1 MEDKRN
7 EQRKWWAENHPEI
20 QATRSMKR
28 RKAGHDY
35 CSPCIY
41 MITLVLADRKPLL
54 GELCG
59 NDDSHDNCWVRAS
72 EFGKLVKKEW
82 KGIPQY
88 YPQVKVLALQL
99 MPDHLHGVLQ
109 VTERL
114 PRHLGHVVNGF
125 KKGCN
130 DAWKQL
136 RTGCEADC
144 EADAR
149 NTLTPTTLVEEENI
163 WEWGY
168 HDRILS
174 HKGQLDRMFK
184 YLRDNPRRLW
194 VKRNNSQFF
203 TVIDGLM
210 IGDVPV
216 TALGNKFLLDYP
228 SKIQVQCSR
237 RLTEEEIKQKGDAL
251 LTQACRD
258 DAVLVSP
265 CISRGEKA
273 IMKRAFGAGFPQI
286 ILLENGI
293 SPMQK
298 PSGRQFDACA
308 NGRLLLLSPWEHH
321 NDHRAIT
328 REQCLQLNALAGKI
342 CK

>member
-7 EQRKWWAENHPEI
+7 EQRKQWAENHPEV

-28 RKAGHDY
+28 RKPGHDY
-35 CSPCIY
+35 CSCSIY
-41 MITLVLADRKPLL
+41 MITLVVRDRKPLL

-59 NDDSHDNCWVRAS
+59 YDATHDNCWVRTS
-72 EFGKLVKKEW
+72 EWGKLVKEEW
-82 KGIPQY
+82 KGISRY
-88 YPQVKVLALQL
+88 YPQVKALALQL
-99 MPDHLHGVLQ
+99 MPDHIHGLLH

-114 PRHLGHVVNGF
+114 PRHLGHIVNGF

-130 DAWKQL
+130 DAWKRL
-136 RTGCEADC
+136 INENGEV
-144 EADAR
+144 R
-149 NTLTPTTLVEEENI
+149 NTLSPVTQSDVYNL

-174 HKGQLDRMFK
+174 RKGQLDTMFK

-194 VKRNNSQFF
+194 VKRNNPSFF
-203 TVIDGLM
+203 TAISGLK
-210 IGDVPV
+210 IGDTIV
-216 TALGNKFLLDYP
+216 TGLGNHFLLDYP

-237 RLTEEEIKQKGDAL
+237 SMTAQEIEEKCETL
-251 LTQACRD
+251 LSQACYN

-265 CISRGEKA
+265 CISPGEKE
-273 IMKRAFGAGFPQI
+273 IMRRAFEAGFPQI

-293 SPMQK
+293 SPIQK

-308 NGRLLLLSPWEHH
+308 QGRLLLISPWEHH
-321 NDHRAIT
+321 NDHLTIT
-328 REQCLQLNALAGKI
+328 REQCLQLNSLASVI
-342 CK
+342 CQ

>member
-1 MEDKRN
+1 MDDKRN
-7 EQRKWWAENHPEI
+7 EQRKRWAEKHPEI

-35 CSPCIY
+35 CSCCIY
-41 MITLVLADRKPLL
+41 MITLVLRDRRPLL

-59 NDDSHDNCWVRAS
+59 NDATHNNCWIRTS
-72 EFGKLVKKEW
+72 EWGKLVKKEW
-82 KGIPQY
+82 EGIPRH
-88 YPQVKVLALQL
+88 YPQVRVLALQL
-99 MPDHLHGVLQ
+99 MPDHLHGVIY

-114 PRHLGHVVNGF
+114 PRHLGHVINGF

-136 RTGCEADC
+136 RSEDC
-144 EADAR
+144 ETDAR
-149 NTLTPTTLVEEENI
+149 NTFTPTTLGDAHNL

-174 HKGQLDRMFK
+174 RKGQLDTMFK

-194 VKRNNSQFF
+194 VKRNNPNFF
-203 TVIDGLM
+203 TAIRGLK
-210 IGDVPV
+210 IGDTPV
-216 TALGNKFLLDYP
+216 TALGNQFLLDYP
-228 SKIQVQCSR
+228 SKIQVLCSR
-237 RLTEEEIKQKGDAL
+237 SLTESEIEQKGDAL
-251 LTQACRD
+251 LEQACQN

-265 CISRGEKA
+265 CISNGEKK
-273 IMKRAFGAGFPQI
+273 IMQRAFEAGFPQI

-293 SPMQK
+293 SQMQK

-308 NGRLLLLSPWEHH
+308 QGRLLLISPWEHH
-321 NDHRAIT
+321 DDHRTIT
-328 REQCLQLNALAGKI
+328 REQCLQLNALASVI
-342 CK
+342 CQ

>member
-1 MEDKRN
+1 MDDKRN
-7 EQRKWWAENHPEI
+7 EQRKRWAEKHPEI

-35 CSPCIY
+35 CSCCIY
-41 MITLVLADRKPLL
+41 MITLVLRNRWPLL

-59 NDDSHDNCWVRAS
+59 NDATHNNCWIRTS
-72 EFGKLVKKEW
+72 EWGKLVKKEW
-82 KGIPQY
+82 EDIPLY

-99 MPDHLHGVLQ
+99 MPDHLHGILY
-109 VTERL
+109 VTEQL

-130 DAWKQL
+130 DAWK
-136 RTGCEADC
+136 RMRANCETYV
-144 EADAR
+144 R
-149 NTLTPTTLVEEENI
+149 NTLTPVRLKTNENL

-174 HKGQLDRMFK
+174 HKGHLDTMFK

-194 VKRNNSQFF
+194 VKRNNPQFF
-203 TVIDGLM
+203 TTINGLK
-210 IGDVPV
+210 IGNVPV
-216 TALGNKFLLDYP
+216 TALGNQFLLNYP

-237 RLTEEEIKQKGDAL
+237 SMSYKEIDEKCEAL
-251 LTQACRD
+251 LSQASIK

-265 CISRGEKA
+265 CISPGEKE
-273 IMKRAFGAGFPQI
+273 IMRRAFDAGFPQI

-298 PSGRQFDACA
+298 PSGRQYDACA
-308 NGRLLLLSPWEHH
+308 AGRLLLLSPWEHH
-321 NDHRAIT
+321 DDHRTIT
-328 REQCLQLNALAGKI
+328 REQCLQLNVLASKI
-342 CK
+342 CQ

>member
-1 MEDKRN
+1 MEDRRN
-7 EQRKWWAENHPEI
+7 EQRKRWAESHPEI
-20 QATRSMKR
+20 QATKSMKR

-35 CSPCIY
+35 SSRCIY
-41 MITLVLADRKPLL
+41 MITLVTKDRKPLF
-54 GELCG
+54 GTLCG
-59 NDDSHDNCWVRAS
+59 SDASHDFCWVRAS

-82 KGIPQY
+82 KNIPQH
-88 YPQVKVLALQL
+88 YPQVRMLALQL
-99 MPDHLHGVLQ
+99 MPDHLHGVLF

-114 PRHLGHVVNGF
+114 PRHLGHVINGF

-136 RTGCEADC
+136 RMELC

-149 NTLTPTTLVEEENI
+149 KTLTTTTDKADGNI

-174 HKGQLDRMFK
+174 HKNQLNTMLK
-184 YLRDNPRRLW
+184 YLMDNPRRLW
-194 VKRNNSQFF
+194 VKHNNPHFF
-203 TVIDGLM
+203 TAIDGM
-210 IGDVPV
+210 KIGETPV
-216 TALGNKFLLDYP
+216 TALGNQFLLDYP
-228 SKIQVQCSR
+228 TKIQVQCSR
-237 RLTEEEIKQKGDAL
+237 SMTQKEIDEKCESL
-251 LTQACRD
+251 LSQACLH

-265 CISRGEKA
+265 CISPGEKE
-273 IMKRAFGAGFPQI
+273 IMRRAFEAGFPQI

-298 PSGRQFDACA
+298 PNGRQFDACSE
-308 NGRLLLLSPWEHH
+308 GRLLLLSPWENH
-321 NDHRAIT
+321 NDYRAIT
-328 REQCLQLNALAGKI
+328 REQCLQLNALAEKI